1 MDAEA
6 LIRARYGALPFA
18 PAETPPALAPLLDR
32 RVTRR
37 YRPDPVPDALLDLVL
52 AGAQSA
58 PSKSDLQQYSVIVT
72 RDAAKIASVA
82 EAIGTM
88 PWITGAPV
96 FLLFC
101 GDMRRG
107 RRICA
112 LHGRDHANDSVDTFM
127 NAAADAALA
136 MGFCISAAEPPGPRH
151 RARSP
156 TSATTC
162 SLREA
167 VRLPGRRLPRGRP
180 ARSAGP
186 GGAERPSSAACRRI
200 RGRTRALRRTARSA
214 GALPAYDALRPP
226 AKPALP
232 GGARP
237 RARRLPPGATTRR
250 ASFSVPERANFRAWL
265 ARRTSTLADA
275 TMRQPRRGRPE
286 ARRGPRAGTR
296 AVVPRHAASLIV
308 WRKGG
313 GEPEI
318 LMGMRHAKHK
328 FMPSVLVFPG
338 GRVDRATTA

>member
-1 MDAEA
+1 MPKA

-112 LHGRDHANDSVDTFM
+112 LHGRDHAKRQRRHLHETP
-127 NAAADAALA
+127 AWTPRWRWA
-136 MGFCISAAEPPGPRH
+136 SASWPPPPRGSA

-156 TSATTC
+156 NPQPPAA
-162 SLREA
+162 RRAA
-167 VRLPGRRLPRGRP
+167 VRAAGRRLPVAGLTLGWP
-180 ARSAGP
+180 EARND
-186 GGAERPSSAACRRI
+186 PS
-200 RGRTRALRRTARSA
+200 
-214 GALPAYDALRPP
+214 P
-226 AKPALP
+226 
-232 GGARP
+232 
-237 RARRLPPGATTRR
+237 RLPP
-250 ASFSVPERANFRAWL
+250 
-265 ARRTSTLADA
+265 
-275 TMRQPRRGRPE
+275 
-286 ARRGPRAGTR
+286 
-296 AVVPRHAASLIV
+296 AVVVHRERYADGDLGA
-308 WRKGG
+308 
-313 GEPEI
+313 
-318 LMGMRHAKHK
+318 
-328 FMPSVLVFPG
+328 VLPG
-338 GRVDRATTA
+338 L

>member
-127 NAAADAALA
+127 NASVDAALA
-136 MGFCISAAEPPGPRH
+136 MGFCIMAAAAAGLGTCPISYIRNHLLLAERLFGLPDGVFPVAGLTLGWPE
-151 RARSP
+151 ARNDPSP
-156 TSATTC
+156 
-162 SLREA
+162 
-167 VRLPGRRLPRGRP
+167 RLPP
-180 ARSAGP
+180 AVVVHRERYADADL
-186 GGAERPSSAACRRI
+186 GAV
-200 RGRTRALRRTARSA
+200 
-214 GALPAYDALRPP
+214 LPAYDALRPP
-226 AKPALP
+226 GKPRYPEVHGAKPEGCAWSDNA
-232 GGARP
+232 ARQ
-237 RARRLPPGATTRR
+237 L
-250 ASFSVPERANFRAWL
+250 SVPERANFRAWL
-265 ARRTSTLADA
+265 ATKDINL
-275 TMRQPRRGRPE
+275 G
-286 ARRGPRAGTR
+286 
-296 AVVPRHAASLIV
+296 
-308 WRKGG
+308 
-313 GEPEI
+313 
-318 LMGMRHAKHK
+318 
-328 FMPSVLVFPG
+328 
-338 GRVDRATTA
+338 